1 MKKVVL
7 GLGICLLF
15 AGCGG
20 NKVVCTRTEEA
31 GDEKVTM
38 EISATLKDGNVT
50 KATTTMEFSTEDTA
64 KEYAKYMTGSKR
76 SGKKVTSE
84 EEAPAN
90 EKVSKKEFIESMED
104 SGFKCK

>member
-20 NKVVCTRTEEA
+20 NKVVCTRTE
-31 GDEKVTM
+31 GNDDEKVTM
-38 EISATLKDGNVT
+38 EMAATLKDGNVT
-50 KATTTMEFSTEDTA
+50 KVTTTMEFSNEDTA
-64 KEYAKYMTGSKR
+64 KQYAKYMTGSKR
-76 SGKKVTSE
+76 NGKKVVSE
-84 EEAPAN
+84 EEAPKD
-90 EKVSKKEFIESMED
+90 EKLTKKDFVKSMED

>member
-20 NKVVCTRTEEA
+20 NKVVCTATEES

-38 EISATLKDGNVT
+38 EIAATLKDDVVS
-50 KATTTMEFSTEDTA
+50 KVTTTMEFSNEDTA
-64 KEYAKYMTGSKR
+64 KEYSKYMTGSKL
-76 SGKKVTSE
+76 SGKKVVSE
-84 EEAPAN
+84 EEATED
-90 EKVSKKEFIESMED
+90 EKISKKEFIETMED